1 MRISVHT
8 GVHTDTRAK
17 YHTAQT
23 PITIR
28 LALTRSHDRQVV
40 PDGTGDGAAQVVPDG
55 IGEGV
60 GAAHARKHIPIRQ
73 YPGGGSGACVNDKC
87 SQELDY

>member
-1 MRISVHT
+1 MVRISVHT

-40 PDGTGDGAAQVVPDG
+40 PDGTDVGAAQ
-55 IGEGV
+55 
-60 GAAHARKHIPIRQ
+60 ARKHIPIRQ
-73 YPGGGSGACVNDKC
+73 YPGGGSGACDRV
-87 SQELDY
+87 

>member
-1 MRISVHT
+1 MVRISVHT

-40 PDGTGDGAAQVVPDG
+40 PYG

-73 YPGGGSGACVNDKC
+73 YPGGGSGACDRV
-87 SQELDY
+87 